1 MSFDF
6 DDAPARRGSGSLKW
20 DLPSQE
26 GVIPLWVADMDFRAA
41 PCVIEALRRRVD
53 HGVFGYELV
62 PEKWYKAV
70 ASWLGASEGL
80 EADESWLIPV
90 PGAVPALSAAL
101 KAMTLPGDQI
111 ITATPAYNCFF
122 SSIRN
127 TGCELS
133 ASPLWWSGERWE
145 ADFQDLDERAQ
156 NPRARVL
163 LICNPHNPTGRLW
176 SRDEL
181 LRMGRI
187 ALEHGLYVIS
197 DEIHC
202 DIRPSGSA
210 FTPFASL
217 GKEFASISVTLNAP
231 SKAFNLA
238 GCQNAYMVV
247 PDPAVRERCDRAVN
261 INEVCDVNPFGVAA
275 AIAAYTEGRPWLDSL
290 NAYLRGSIEAAAAF
304 IRERLPKA
312 RFAIPEAGY
321 LMWLDLNGYCHDSDA
336 LDSALLKRGV
346 MLSRGTEYGAQW
358 EGFMRLNTACPRS
371 LLLKGLERLE
381 QGVTDAARA

>member
-1 MSFDF
+1 MSFCF
-6 DDAPARRGSGSLKW
+6 DEAPSRRGSGSLKW
-20 DLPSQE
+20 DLPKKD
-26 GVIPLWVADMDFRAA
+26 GVIPLWVADMDFKAA

-62 PEKWYKAV
+62 PDEWRDAV
-70 ASWLGASEGL
+70 ISWLREREGL
-80 EADESWLIPV
+80 EAGGEWLIPV
-90 PGAVPALSAAL
+90 PGAVPALSASL
-101 KAMTLPGDQI
+101 KAMTLPGDQV
-111 ITATPAYNCFF
+111 ITITPAYNCFF

-133 ASPLWWSGERWE
+133 PSPAKWSGARWE
-145 ADFQDLDERAQ
+145 ADFADLRRRAQ

-176 SRDEL
+176 TREEL
-181 LRMGRI
+181 RRMGDI

-202 DIRPSGSA
+202 DIRPGGSA

-217 GKEFASISVTLNAP
+217 GEKYAHISVTLNAP

-238 GCQNAYMVV
+238 GCQNAWMLI
-247 PDPAVRERCDRAVN
+247 PDPKLRERCYRAVN

-275 AIAAYTEGRPWLDSL
+275 AIAACTQGGPWLDEL
-290 NAYLRGSIEAAAAF
+290 NAYLRGNLEAASKF

-312 RFAIPEAGY
+312 SFAIPEAGY
-321 LMWLDLNGYCHDSDA
+321 LVWLDLRKYCKSSERLEQA
-336 LDSALLKRGV
+336 ILGRGV
-346 MLSRGTEYGAQW
+346 MLSAGTEYGPEG
-358 EGFMRLNTACPRS
+358 EGFMRLNTACPRA
-371 LLLKGLERLE
+371 LLMEGLERMAL
-381 QGVTDAARA
+381 GVGDAARA